1 MIEDNGRDPED
12 KGVEGL
18 QDSVEDGQDS
28 VEQAIYDNEEPKELD
43 LDEDDRLPWLESADD
58 DYDEEG
64 VDGARVFGFVL
75 AGLLALAAIV
85 YAIWWFSHRN
95 PDPALVADGSTIA
108 APTEPYKEA
117 PKTPGG
123 KSFAGQG
130 DTSYSVAQGKDSQTK
145 LAGGGEAPKPS
156 IDAGAQP
163 TPAGGAAST
172 GGVGVQVG
180 AYGSREKAEQAW
192 SVLAGRSDA
201 LKGVSHRVV
210 EGTADIGKV
219 YRLQAVAGD
228 GAAADA
234 LCGKLKSAG
243 ITCQVKR

>member
-12 KGVEGL
+12 NGVEGL
-18 QDSVEDGQDS
+18 QDSVEDGQDF
-28 VEQAIYDNEEPKELD
+28 VEQAVYDNEEPKELD

-85 YAIWWFSHRN
+85 YAIWWFSHRT

-123 KSFAGQG
+123 RSRGSSWRKGPQPRSSFLKFDSRAPFAFG
-130 DTSYSVAQGKDSQTK
+130 YS
-145 LAGGGEAPKPS
+145 
-156 IDAGAQP
+156 
-163 TPAGGAAST
+163 
-172 GGVGVQVG
+172 
-180 AYGSREKAEQAW
+180 
-192 SVLAGRSDA
+192 
-201 LKGVSHRVV
+201 
-210 EGTADIGKV
+210 
-219 YRLQAVAGD
+219 
-228 GAAADA
+228 
-234 LCGKLKSAG
+234 
-243 ITCQVKR
+243 

>member
-1 MIEDNGRDPED
+1 MIEGEGRDPAEYGD
-12 KGVEGL
+12 EIEEAV
-18 QDSVEDGQDS
+18 D
-28 VEQAIYDNEEPKELD
+28 QATYEADEHAELD

-64 VDGARVFGFVL
+64 VDGARVFGFVI
-75 AGLLALAAIV
+75 AGLLALAALV
-85 YAIWWFSHRN
+85 YAIWWFSHRT

-117 PKTPGG
+117 PKNPGG

-130 DTSYSVAQGKDSQTK
+130 DTSYSVAQGKDNQPK

-156 IDAGAQP
+156 IDVGSGTAAA
-163 TPAGGAAST
+163 PAA

-192 SVLAGRSDA
+192 AALAGRSAA

-234 LCGKLKSAG
+234 LCGKLKAG
-243 ITCQVKR
+243 GISCQVKR

>member
-1 MIEDNGRDPED
+1 MIEGNGRDPED
-12 KGVEGL
+12 YGADDAQEA
-18 QDSVEDGQDS
+18 
-28 VEQAIYDNEEPKELD
+28 VEQAVYDNEEPRELD

-117 PKTPGG
+117 PKNPGG

-145 LAGGGEAPKPS
+145 LAGGGEVPKPS
-156 IDAGAQP
+156 IDAGTQGGSAGTA
-163 TPAGGAAST
+163 TPAT

-192 SVLAGRSDA
+192 GVLAGRSDA
-201 LKGVSHRVV
+201 LKGVNHRVV

-234 LCGKLKSAG
+234 LCGRLKSAG
-243 ITCQVKR
+243 ISCQVKR

>member
-1 MIEDNGRDPED
+1 MIEGNGRDPED
-12 KGVEGL
+12 YGADDAQEA
-18 QDSVEDGQDS
+18 
-28 VEQAIYDNEEPKELD
+28 VEQAVYDNEEPKELD

-85 YAIWWFSHRN
+85 YAIWWFSHRT

-117 PKTPGG
+117 PKNPGG

-130 DTSYSVAQGKDSQTK
+130 DTSYSVAQGKDAAPK

-156 IDAGAQP
+156 IDAG
-163 TPAGGAAST
+163 TPAGAGAAPAM

-180 AYGSREKAEQAW
+180 AFGSREKAEQGWAT
-192 SVLAGRSDA
+192 LAGRTEA

-228 GAAADA
+228 AAAADA

-243 ITCQVKR
+243 ISCQVKR

>member
-1 MIEDNGRDPED
+1 MIEGNGRDPED
-12 KGVEGL
+12 YGDEFEEAF
-18 QDSVEDGQDS
+18 DHA
-28 VEQAIYDNEEPKELD
+28 EQITAEHAELD

-58 DYDEEG
+58 DCDQEG
-64 VDGARVFGFVL
+64 VDGARVFGFVI
-75 AGLLALAAIV
+75 AGLLALAALI
-85 YAIWWFSHRN
+85 YAIWWFSHRT

-130 DTSYSVAQGKDSQTK
+130 DTSYSVAQGKDGQTK

-156 IDAGAQP
+156 IDAATGP
-163 TPAGGAAST
+163 TTSNT

-180 AYGSREKAEQAW
+180 AYGSSEKAEQAW
-192 SVLAGRSDA
+192 SALAGRSDA

-234 LCGKLKSAG
+234 LCAKLKAG
-243 ITCQVKR
+243 GISCQVKR

>member
-1 MIEDNGRDPED
+1 MIEGNGRNPED
-12 KGVEGL
+12 CGDEFEEAF
-18 QDSVEDGQDS
+18 DHA
-28 VEQAIYDNEEPKELD
+28 EQVTDEHAELD

-58 DYDEEG
+58 DYDQEG
-64 VDGARVFGFVL
+64 VDGARVFGFVI
-75 AGLLALAAIV
+75 AGLLALAALI
-85 YAIWWFSHRN
+85 YAIWWFSHRT

-117 PKTPGG
+117 PKKPGG

-130 DTSYSVAQGKDSQTK
+130 DTSYSVAQGKDGQTK

-156 IDAGAQP
+156 IDATTGQ
-163 TPAGGAAST
+163 TTSNT
-172 GGVGVQVG
+172 GGIGVQVG
-180 AYGSREKAEQAW
+180 AYGSSEKAEQAW
-192 SVLAGRSDA
+192 SALAGRSEA

-234 LCGKLKSAG
+234 LCAKLKAG
-243 ITCQVKR
+243 GISCQVKR

>member
-1 MIEDNGRDPED
+1 MIENNGRDPED
-12 KGVEGL
+12 YGA
-18 QDSVEDGQDS
+18 EDAQDS
-28 VEQAIYDNEEPKELD
+28 VEQAVEQAVYDNEEPKELD

-85 YAIWWFSHRN
+85 YAIWWFSHRT

-117 PKTPGG
+117 PKNPGG

-156 IDAGAQP
+156 IDAGTAA
-163 TPAGGAAST
+163 TAAGSAPAT

-180 AYGSREKAEQAW
+180 AYGSRERAEQVW
-192 SVLAGRSDA
+192 SMLAGRSDA
-201 LKGVSHRVV
+201 LKGVNHRVV

-219 YRLQAVAGD
+219 YRLQAVASD

-234 LCGKLKSAG
+234 LCARLKSAG